1 VPQGVPVVPQ
11 DQNGARFYGKLR
23 RQQQNNWSFPAST
36 TTPFSGNTPA
46 GVKVWD
52 AALSYAATQGATPT
66 GEFELAE
73 IHGVQLILANN
84 NSGQTLSGITLT
96 DWDEAPSSGLAIPG
110 QSYTTAI
117 NLATGASVTLSALNL
132 ASGSAI
138 RLWVP
143 INSASLRFLV
153 VNPTYAAAV
162 TAGTGS
168 LETIAI
174 PEYGTVQ
181 LSGSNVPNV
190 LVGPTLL
197 SGVSGTPNP
206 FPYSDMPAANQSG
219 YPSFEG
225 LSTVAKKRT
234 IYVVNTLNES
244 WTLGVTGLSINSL
257 GTGNLVGGG
266 GLPTGITVPT
276 NADVLSLTS
285 EDFPGLAAV
294 ANTIEFQIAS
304 GATVATAGQIA
315 FYVAEN
321 V

>member
-1 VPQGVPVVPQ
+1 MPQGVPVVPQ

-23 RQQQNNWSFPAST
+23 RQQQTNWAFPAST

-84 NSGQTLSGITLT
+84 NSGQTLSGITLQ

-110 QSYTTAI
+110 QSYSTAI

-181 LSGSNVPNV
+181 LSGSSVPLTAFAPKLLTTIPYTDFSANSTYLAV
-190 LVGPTLL
+190 FNQALTRYARQRTISILNDLNEAVTSVTFRFYDSTILNAWSFGAFGTIYTDSSGITPGTAIATYTSEAAPALASHVDSFQVLL
-197 SGVSGTPNP
+197 S
-206 FPYSDMPAANQSG
+206 M
-219 YPSFEG
+219 
-225 LSTVAKKRT
+225 
-234 IYVVNTLNES
+234 
-244 WTLGVTGLSINSL
+244 
-257 GTGNLVGGG
+257 
-266 GLPTGITVPT
+266 
-276 NADVLSLTS
+276 
-285 EDFPGLAAV
+285 
-294 ANTIEFQIAS
+294 
-304 GATVATAGQIA
+304 GATAPTSGSVSIYLTEQI
-315 FYVAEN
+315 
-321 V
+321 

>member
-1 VPQGVPVVPQ
+1 MPQGVPVVPQ

-23 RQQQNNWSFPAST
+23 RQQQNNWPFPAST

-46 GVKVWD
+46 GVRVWD

-181 LSGSNVPNV
+181 LSGS
-190 LVGPTLL
+190 LALL
-197 SGVSGTPNP
+197 PSPGQKDLIGGSSGNP
-206 FPYSDMPAANQSG
+206 AVTIAAG
-219 YPSFEG
+219 ATYT
-225 LSTVAKKRT
+225 STVLNYLGNRKASAYFSDAGASTSPNYVLSIYCLATGKYGGYINSAST
-234 IYVVNTLNES
+234 STTIGYSYAGPIDIVTSGIYVTVQNNNTTNTLS
-244 WTLGVTGLSINSL
+244 IYQLSLGV
-257 GTGNLVGGG
+257 
-266 GLPTGITVPT
+266 
-276 NADVLSLTS
+276 
-285 EDFPGLAAV
+285 
-294 ANTIEFQIAS
+294 Q
-304 GATVATAGQIA
+304 
-315 FYVAEN
+315 
-321 V
+321 